1 MDRLHLFCPKL
12 RSLFHFWEE
21 RKMSLD
27 PDDRSQNPLAWQAIE
42 LYERQLHDLNV
53 ISNYL
58 QRINEFV
65 RTLRPRRR
73 RGLTMTSIMNIAQR
87 ETNTFAIYFAVDSF
101 TTQWITNNVGFL
113 DEEERRRA
121 ELHARN
127 LALSVTDFFSTVIF
141 N

>member
-1 MDRLHLFCPKL
+1 
-12 RSLFHFWEE
+12 
-21 RKMSLD
+21 MSLD

-53 ISNYL
+53 ISDRL

-87 ETNTFAIYFAVDSF
+87 ETNIFAVYSSVDSF
-101 TTQWITNNVGFL
+101 TTQWIINNVGLL
-113 DEEERRRA
+113 DDEERRRA
-121 ELHARN
+121 ELHAQN
-127 LALSVTDFFSTVIF
+127 LALSVTDFYRTVIF
-141 N
+141 FN